1 MLLELLGID
10 FFLQK
15 VSIVL
20 TMYVSKRARIS
31 CLCTEGKIDIISK
44 SVDPNL
50 FERRPVGELEKDIG
64 VGPFLSPL
72 RTFKFFHAYR

>member
-1 MLLELLGID
+1 M
-10 FFLQK
+10 
-15 VSIVL
+15 
-20 TMYVSKRARIS
+20 
-31 CLCTEGKIDIISK
+31 CTEGKIDIISK
-44 SVDPNL
+44 SVDPNF